1 MTRAGGGAAPSRVRA
16 LDLVLT
22 AACNLRCSYCYQTDK
37 RARSMEWATAQA
49 ALDLLLRS
57 ERDDL
62 LVLFIGGEPL
72 LEMPLIRQ
80 AIEYVRAV
88 RPEGK
93 NVEYAMSTNGLLLDG
108 ETVAFLAENRIHTQL
123 SFDGVPAAQEWRG
136 PGTHALLDGLLDR
149 VREQFP
155 QYLRRTFTVT
165 ITVHSGNLAYLADSV
180 EYLMRKGVWNIGLNT
195 LLTHDP
201 GWTREHLAAL
211 DRQFARIFAAS
222 LAHRDETG
230 RIPFQP
236 LRRTREKSVHSPEGR
251 LMCGAGTGET
261 ITVDVDGQVTGCV
274 TFAESYQKP
283 ASDFLR
289 SRLDPMRLGSV
300 RDEAFPRRLALY
312 PDAARAAEIFDEKQ
326 EKYSSYARCGECL
339 YLEGCSVCP
348 TSIGHIPGNTDPRRV
363 PDSACAF
370 NLVSQSYRERFPR
383 QPNLAE
389 KLSGAGPEPR
399 LVRELRE
406 RMNWAK
412 QIGGR

>member
-1 MTRAGGGAAPSRVRA
+1 VTRAGGGAAPSRVRA

-236 LRRTREKSVHSPEGR
+236 LRRTREKSVHSPRGGS
-251 LMCGAGTGET
+251 CAGP
-261 ITVDVDGQVTGCV
+261 V
-274 TFAESYQKP
+274 
-283 ASDFLR
+283 
-289 SRLDPMRLGSV
+289 
-300 RDEAFPRRLALY
+300 
-312 PDAARAAEIFDEKQ
+312 
-326 EKYSSYARCGECL
+326 
-339 YLEGCSVCP
+339 
-348 TSIGHIPGNTDPRRV
+348 
-363 PDSACAF
+363 
-370 NLVSQSYRERFPR
+370 RERPS
-383 QPNLAE
+383 P
-389 KLSGAGPEPR
+389 SMST
-399 LVRELRE
+399 VRSP
-406 RMNWAK
+406 AA
-412 QIGGR
+412 